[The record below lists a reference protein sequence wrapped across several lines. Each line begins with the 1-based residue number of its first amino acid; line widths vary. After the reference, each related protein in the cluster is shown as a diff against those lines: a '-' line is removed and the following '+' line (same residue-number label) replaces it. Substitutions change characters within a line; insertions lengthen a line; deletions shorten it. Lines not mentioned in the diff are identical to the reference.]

1 MKTLSFLSHTI
12 FDTNYSPF
20 YLMKLERILERLNSL
35 EKSQFVKIINNLCA
49 EEKNNPRLEAIL
61 SQADSNLKNA
71 DAIQVSQAFE
81 TLSERYVSFVMED
94 YSKVSSQLDI
104 LLNIITR
111 DGNCIM
117 RLDWFAKLYDEE
129 IKKQKKAIEAFKADV
144 TAEKPSMDETRV
156 RDYKTFAA
164 CLRTA
169 YFNDVASN
177 FSPKITPDEQSIL
190 DTLAG
195 CLELSLDERTMIK
208 YSVLGIKKVQ
218 NIEDVIAELKE
229 KGLVFLSK
237 KNNMVYVADEVA
249 SLARRIRGREI
260 ADKYFRRVLLQFK
273 EPQINLICRKHG
285 IDVKLPYHEKIESII
300 ASGVPFSE
308 MLKEDIFKS
317 DVKLADKKKVI
328 TELCDEKLSI
338 VPTLKGATL
347 DDKIANLIT
356 YFERLYGDEKIGIST
371 GGYERMLLDLN
382 NSVKGAE
389 KTVRDTFQIQEEDI
403 MHGEFLTDFNIMPRD
418 VLELF
423 STEALTALCVTKEI
437 KTRGNIVENILAAYK
452 DTEDMMVENYE
463 AIGFRDINAL
473 KENGITL
480 TEAELG
486 TTFEDVTKYIFGKL
500 GLEVDEK
507 LRKKLNTE
515 KDKMDILI
523 RTGEKSVVLVECKT
537 VKENGYNKF
546 SSISRQV
553 KAYKN
558 LLERNNYQVDRI
570 FIVAPDF
577 SEDFVADCGDEFSLP
592 ITLLKASSLAAIYN
606 TIKTIG
612 TERFTLQMLTRDIL
626 VQEDRIIRALKK

>member
-1 MKTLSFLSHTI
+1 
-12 FDTNYSPF
+12 
-20 YLMKLERILERLNSL
+20 MKLERILERLNSL
-35 EKSQFVKIINNLCA
+35 EKGQFIKIINNLCS
-49 EEKNNPRLEAIL
+49 ENKNNPKLESIL

-71 DAIQVSQAFE
+71 DAIQLAQAFE
-81 TLSERYVSFVMED
+81 TLADPYVAYVMED
-94 YSKVSSQLDI
+94 YSKISSQLDI

-117 RLDWFAKLYDEE
+117 RLDWFSKLYEE
-129 IKKQKKAIEAFKADV
+129 QIKKQKKAIEAFKADV
-144 TAEKPSMDETRV
+144 TAEKPSMDPARV

-164 CLRTA
+164 CLRKA
-169 YFNDVASN
+169 YFNDTEMN

-195 CLELSLDERTMIK
+195 CLDLSLDERTMIK

-218 NIEDVIAELKE
+218 NIEDVVAELKD
-229 KGLVFLSK
+229 KGLAFLSK
-237 KNNMVYVADEVA
+237 KNNVIYVADEIV
-249 SLARRIRGREI
+249 SLAQRIRGREI

-285 IDVKLPYHEKIESII
+285 IDVKLSYNEKVESII
-300 ASGVPFSE
+300 SSGVSFSE
-308 MLKEDIFKS
+308 VLKEDIFKA
-317 DVKLADKKKVI
+317 DVKLVDKKKAI
-328 TELCDEKLSI
+328 TELCDEKLGI
-338 VPTLKGATL
+338 TPALKGATL
-347 DDKIANLIT
+347 DEKVANLIT
-356 YFERLYGDEKIGIST
+356 YFAKLYGDEKIGISA
-371 GGYERMLLDLN
+371 GGYERMLLDLKA
-382 NSVKGAE
+382 SVKDAE
-389 KTVRDTFQIQEEDI
+389 KVVREKFQLQEDDV

-423 STEALTALCVTKEI
+423 SNEALTALCEAKEI
-437 KTRGNIVENILAAYK
+437 KTRGNIIENILTAYK
-452 DTEDMMVENYE
+452 DTEDMLVENYE

-480 TEAELG
+480 SEAELG

-558 LLERNNYQVDRI
+558 LLEKNDYQVDRI

-592 ITLLKASSLAAIYN
+592 ITLLKAGSLAAIYN
-606 TIKTIG
+606 TVKTTG
-612 TERFTLQMLTRDIL
+612 TGRFTLQMLTRDIL

>member
-1 MKTLSFLSHTI
+1 
-12 FDTNYSPF
+12 
-20 YLMKLERILERLNSL
+20 MKLERILERLNSL
-35 EKSQFVKIINNLCA
+35 EKGQFIKIINNLSS
-49 EEKNNPRLEAIL
+49 EEKNNPKLEAIL

-71 DAIQVSQAFE
+71 DAIQLAQAFE
-81 TLSERYVSFVMED
+81 TLSGPYVAYVMED
-94 YSKVSSQLDI
+94 YSKISSQLDI
-104 LLNIITR
+104 LINIISR

-117 RLDWFAKLYDEE
+117 RLDWFSKLYDEQ
-129 IKKQKKAIEAFKADV
+129 IKKQKKAIEAFKANV
-144 TAEKPSMDETRV
+144 TSEKPSMDPSRV

-164 CLRTA
+164 CLRKA
-169 YFNDVASN
+169 YFNDTEMN
-177 FSPKITPDEQSIL
+177 FSPKITSDEQSIL

-218 NIEDVIAELKE
+218 NIEDVVAELKD
-229 KGLVFLSK
+229 KGLAFLSK
-237 KNNMVYVADEVA
+237 KNNVIYVADEVV
-249 SLARRIRGREI
+249 SLTQRIRGHEV

-285 IDVKLPYHEKIESII
+285 IDVKLSYNEKVENII
-300 ASGVPFSE
+300 ASGINFSE
-308 MLKEDIFKS
+308 VLKEDIFKA
-317 DVKLADKKKVI
+317 DVKLADKKKTI
-328 TELCDEKLSI
+328 AELCDEKLCI
-338 VPTLKGATL
+338 TPAIKGATL
-347 DDKIANLIT
+347 DEKVANLIA
-356 YFERLYGDEKIGIST
+356 YFTKMYSDEKIGIST
-371 GGYERMLLDLN
+371 GGYERMLLDLKAN
-382 NSVKGAE
+382 VKDAE
-389 KTVRDTFQIQEEDI
+389 KIVREKFQLQEDDV

-423 STEALTALCVTKEI
+423 STEALTTLCEAKGI
-437 KTRGNIVENILAAYK
+437 KTRGNIIENILQAYK
-452 DTEDMMVENYE
+452 DTEDMLVENYE

-480 TEAELG
+480 SEAELG
-486 TTFEDVTKYIFGKL
+486 TTFEDVTKYIFCKL

-515 KDKMDILI
+515 KEKMDILI

-558 LLERNNYQVDRI
+558 LLERNDYLVDRI

-577 SEDFVADCGDEFSLP
+577 SDDFVADCGDDFSLP
-592 ITLLKASSLAAIYN
+592 ITLLKAGSLAAIYD
-606 TIKTIG
+606 TVKATG
-612 TERFTLQMLTRDIL
+612 TGRFTLPMLTRDIL
-626 VQEDRIIRALKK
+626 VQEDRIIRALRK

>member
-1 MKTLSFLSHTI
+1 
-12 FDTNYSPF
+12 
-20 YLMKLERILERLNSL
+20 MKLERILERLNSL
-35 EKSQFVKIINNLCA
+35 EKGQFIKIINNLSS
-49 EEKNNPRLEAIL
+49 EEKNNPKLEAIL

-71 DAIQVSQAFE
+71 DAIQLAQAFE
-81 TLSERYVSFVMED
+81 TLAEPYVAYVMED
-94 YSKVSSQLDI
+94 CSKISSQLDI

-117 RLDWFAKLYDEE
+117 RLDWFSKLYDEQ

-144 TAEKPSMDETRV
+144 TAEKPSMDPLRV

-164 CLRTA
+164 CLRKA
-169 YFNDVASN
+169 YYNDAEMN
-177 FSPKITPDEQSIL
+177 FSPKITMDEQSIL
-190 DTLAG
+190 DALAE

-208 YSVLGIKKVQ
+208 YSVLGIKKAQ
-218 NIEDVIAELKE
+218 NIEDVVAELKD
-229 KGLVFLSK
+229 KGLAFLSK
-237 KNNMVYVADEVA
+237 KNNVIYVADEIV
-249 SLARRIRGREI
+249 SLAQRIHGREI

-285 IDVKLPYHEKIESII
+285 IDVKLAYNEKVESII
-300 ASGVPFSE
+300 SSGVSFSE
-308 MLKEDIFKS
+308 VLKEDIFKA

-328 TELCDEKLSI
+328 SELCDEKLGITPSI
-338 VPTLKGATL
+338 KGSTL
-347 DDKIANLIT
+347 DDKVSNLID
-356 YFERLYGDEKIGIST
+356 YFAKLYGDEKIGISA
-371 GGYERMLLDLN
+371 GGYERMLLDLKVN
-382 NSVKGAE
+382 VKDAE
-389 KTVRDTFQIQEEDI
+389 KVVREKFQLQEDDV
-403 MHGEFLTDFNIMPRD
+403 MHGEFLTDYNVLPRD

-423 STEALTALCVTKEI
+423 SAEALTSLCEAKEI
-437 KTRGNIVENILAAYK
+437 KTRGSIVENILAAYK
-452 DTEDMMVENYE
+452 DTEDMLVENYE
-463 AIGFRDINAL
+463 AIGFRDINSL
-473 KENGITL
+473 KENGIVL
-480 TEAELG
+480 SEAELG
-486 TTFEDVTKYIFGKL
+486 TTFEDVTKYIFSKL

-558 LLERNNYQVDRI
+558 LLERNDYQVDRI

-592 ITLLKASSLAAIYN
+592 ITLLKAGSLVAIYN
-606 TIKTIG
+606 TTKTIG
-612 TERFTLQMLTRDIL
+612 TGRFTLPMLTRDIL